1 MGRPWTV
8 VATEKQTGNRVSF
21 VFNSEFDM
29 KHAASDFVLK
39 FEQLSLEAMIPGDH
53 KEVYIQTSV
62 TKHNKDAGR
71 KIPKHQM
78 FSGF

>member
-1 MGRPWTV
+1 M
-8 VATEKQTGNRVSF
+8 SF

-29 KHAASDFVLK
+29 KSAASDFHLR

-53 KEVYIQTSV
+53 KEVYIQPIVDT
-62 TKHNKDAGR
+62 NR
-71 KIPKHQM
+71 KVPLHQM